1 MTNISKLGQE
11 FGQYLIQLIAELML
25 RTGEQPRSLSDMERN
40 IRQMLLK
47 AGQFLLSSWL
57 ALQESSTPTETVKC
71 PHCAGQAGYQFKRDG
86 TLITLLGQVE
96 YRRAYYLCDECQQGH
111 YPLDQKLGL
120 RPGQMSAEL
129 ESLSGMTGVQLP
141 FGQSS
146 RLFERLTLVS
156 LSDQSVAKATQA
168 MGTEVAA
175 QEAEWLAQ
183 SQDEDWLQ
191 EQQRVAARPKRLY
204 GALDAAKVHI
214 RGEGAEENPWRD
226 LKIGAWF
233 TTTTQPPQ
241 QPDDDWKIEV
251 ADISYYCDMMASKEF
266 SKLVWAT
273 GCQQRAQLAD
283 ELIFLGDGAEW
294 IWNEVQ
300 ENYPKAIQIVDWF
313 HATEYIA
320 PVAKAAFNNEHKQQ
334 SWTTQVRTDLWEGD
348 LDAVIA
354 AFNRFTDHSKAADAA
369 HKAVTYF
376 TNNRHRMDYPTYRAN
391 GYQIGSGTIE
401 SGCKQ
406 IVTQRLKVAGAI
418 WEQSNAVKTAKARAA
433 FLSDQWDVI
442 TSRREHLGLPLAA

>member
-1 MTNISKLGQE
+1 
-11 FGQYLIQLIAELML
+11 
-25 RTGEQPRSLSDMERN
+25 
-40 IRQMLLK
+40 
-47 AGQFLLSSWL
+47 
-57 ALQESSTPTETVKC
+57 
-71 PHCAGQAGYQFKRDG
+71 
-86 TLITLLGQVE
+86 
-96 YRRAYYLCDECQQGH
+96 
-111 YPLDQKLGL
+111 
-120 RPGQMSAEL
+120 MSAEL

-156 LSDQSVAKATQA
+156 LSDHSVAKATQA

-175 QEAEWLAQ
+175 LEAEWLVQ
-183 SQDEDWLQ
+183 SQDEAWLQ
-191 EQQRVAARPKRLY
+191 EQQRVALRPKRLY

-214 RGEGAEENPWRD
+214 RGEAEDPWRD

-241 QPDDDWKIEV
+241 QPDDDWKIE
-251 ADISYYCDMMASKEF
+251 ADNISYYCDMMESKEF
-266 SKLVWAT
+266 SKLIWAT
-273 GCQQRAQLAD
+273 GCQQQAQLAD

-294 IWNEVQ
+294 IWNEV
-300 ENYPKAIQIVDWF
+300 EHNYPEAIQIVDWF

-320 PVAKAAFNNEHKQQ
+320 PVAKAAFNDEQRQQ
-334 SWTTQVRTDLWEGD
+334 TWITQVRTDLWAGD
-348 LDAVIA
+348 LNAVIA
-354 AFNRFTDHSKAADAA
+354 AFNRFTDHPKAADVAQ
-369 HKAVTYF
+369 KGVTSF

-442 TSRREHLGLPLAA
+442 TSRREHLDLPLAA

>member
-11 FGQYLIQLIAELML
+11 FGQYLIQQTAELML
-25 RTGEQPRSLSDMERN
+25 RSGEQPGSLSDMERS
-40 IRQMLLK
+40 IREMLLK

-57 ALQESSTPTETVKC
+57 ARQESRTPTETVNC

-96 YRRAYYLCDECQQGH
+96 YSRAYYLCNECQQGH

-175 QEAEWLAQ
+175 LEAEWLAQ
-183 SQDEDWLQ
+183 SQDEAWLQ
-191 EQQRVAARPKRLY
+191 EQQRVAPRPQRLY

-214 RGEGAEENPWRD
+214 RGEEADPWRD

-233 TTTTQPPQ
+233 TTTTKPPQ
-241 QPDDDWKIEV
+241 QPDDDWKIEA
-251 ADISYYCDMMASKEF
+251 ADISYYCDMMQSKEF

-300 ENYPKAIQIVDWF
+300 ENYPEAIQIVDWF
-313 HATEYIA
+313 HATEYMA
-320 PVAKAAFNNEHKQQ
+320 PVAKAAFNDDQRQQ
-334 SWTTQVRTDLWEGD
+334 TWMTQVRTDLWAGD

-354 AFNRFTDHSKAADAA
+354 AFNRFTDHPKAAEVAQ
-369 HKAVTYF
+369 KGVTYF

-442 TSRREHLGLPLAA
+442 AARREHLDLPLAA

>member
-57 ALQESSTPTETVKC
+57 ALQESSTSTETVKC

-183 SQDEDWLQ
+183 SQDEGWLQ

-418 WEQSNAVKTAKARAA
+418 WELSNAVKTAKARAA

>member
-1 MTNISKLGQE
+1 
-11 FGQYLIQLIAELML
+11 
-25 RTGEQPRSLSDMERN
+25 
-40 IRQMLLK
+40 
-47 AGQFLLSSWL
+47 
-57 ALQESSTPTETVKC
+57 
-71 PHCAGQAGYQFKRDG
+71 
-86 TLITLLGQVE
+86 
-96 YRRAYYLCDECQQGH
+96 
-111 YPLDQKLGL
+111 
-120 RPGQMSAEL
+120 
-129 ESLSGMTGVQLP
+129 
-141 FGQSS
+141 
-146 RLFERLTLVS
+146 VS
-156 LSDQSVAKATQA
+156 LSDHSVAKATQS
-168 MGTEVAA
+168 MGTEVTAL
-175 QEAEWLAQ
+175 EAEWLVQ
-183 SQDEDWLQ
+183 SQDEAWLQ
-191 EQQRVAARPKRLY
+191 EQQRVAPRPKRLY

-214 RGEGAEENPWRD
+214 RGEGEEEDPWRD

-233 TTTTQPPQ
+233 TTTTKPPQ

-251 ADISYYCDMMASKEF
+251 ADISYYCDMMTSKEF
-266 SKLVWAT
+266 SKLIWAT

-300 ENYPKAIQIVDWF
+300 ENYPEAIQIVDWF

-320 PVAKAAFNNEHKQQ
+320 PVAKAAFKDEKRQHT
-334 SWTTQVRTDLWEGD
+334 WITQVRTDLWEGD

-354 AFNRFTDHSKAADAA
+354 AFNRFTDHPKAADVAQ
-369 HKAVTYF
+369 KAVTYF
-376 TNNRHRMDYPTYRAN
+376 TNNRHRMDYPTYRAK